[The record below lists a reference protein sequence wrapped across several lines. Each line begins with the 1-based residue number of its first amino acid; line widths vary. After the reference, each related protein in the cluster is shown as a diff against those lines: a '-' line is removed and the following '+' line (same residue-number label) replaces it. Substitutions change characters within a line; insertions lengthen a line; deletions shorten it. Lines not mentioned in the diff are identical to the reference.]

1 MVAATNFDWR
11 GEYDENL
18 PIPERLSQEQYRRV
32 IFRPDAHFVDGR
44 IIPRVLGDSVH
55 GHTVGCVCSTL
66 QLADHAIGLSCC
78 ISLRLQV
85 CPSRIR
91 VCDIVVLKANT
102 PYEPVPTVPPLL
114 CVEVLAPG
122 QLPQEE
128 LDTLTDYL
136 GMGVQNLW
144 LIDPLRR
151 AAFISDATG
160 LHEADPTQLSAP
172 NTPIHLDLTEAFAA
186 ID

>member
-1 MVAATNFDWR
+1 MVAATSFDWQ

-18 PIPERLSQEQYRRV
+18 PLPERLSQEQYRRV

-44 IIPRVLGDSVH
+44 IIPRHLGDSVH
-55 GHTVGCVCSTL
+55 GHTVSYVCCALQSTCN
-66 QLADHAIGLSCC
+66 AIDLSTC

-91 VCDIVVLKANT
+91 VCDITILKAGT
-102 PYEPVPTVPPLL
+102 PYEAVPTIPPLL
-114 CVEVLAPG
+114 CVEILAPG
-122 QLPQEE
+122 QLPLEE
-128 LDTLTDYL
+128 LDTLADYL
-136 GMGVQNLW
+136 RMGVQNLW

-151 AAFISDATG
+151 AAFTFDATG
-160 LHEADPTQLSAP
+160 LHEADPTHLSIP
-172 NTPIHLDLTEAFAA
+172 NTPIHLDLTDAFAA

>member
-1 MVAATNFDWR
+1 MVAATSFDWR

-18 PIPERLSQEQYRRV
+18 PLPERLSQEQYRRV

-44 IIPRVLGDSVH
+44 IIPRNLGDSVH
-55 GHTVGCVCSTL
+55 GHAVGYVCGRL
-66 QLADHAIGLSCC
+66 QLTCDAIRLSTC

-85 CPSRIR
+85 CLSRIR
-91 VCDIVVLKANT
+91 VCDIVILRANT

-122 QLPQEE
+122 QPPQEE
-128 LDTLTDYL
+128 LDTVADYL
-136 GMGVQNLW
+136 SMGVQNIW
-144 LIDPLRR
+144 LIDPLSR
-151 AAFISDATG
+151 AAFTFDATG
-160 LHEADPTQLSAP
+160 LHEADPTRLSVP